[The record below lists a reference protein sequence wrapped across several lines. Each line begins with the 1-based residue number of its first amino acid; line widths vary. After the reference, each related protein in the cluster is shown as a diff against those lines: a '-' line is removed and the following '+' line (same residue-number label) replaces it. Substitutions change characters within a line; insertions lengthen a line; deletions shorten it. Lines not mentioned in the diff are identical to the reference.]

1 MSENQDKKL
10 GLGIIAFEGTELIA
24 QIVTEIK
31 DLVDYIVVGFQKQ
44 SYTGQPCDPNDEKE
58 LQVLLEE
65 GLIDKILYIK
75 TDKHDFPRVQET
87 QKRNALV
94 DDMAINGCTHELII
108 DSDEFYSHNSF
119 KKAKEKIY
127 SEDIEMSYCRYVNY
141 FRDYRHYLVYPFE
154 EGQYV
159 PFIAK
164 IKYKFAWK
172 CKDFPLP
179 SDPTRRFV
187 IPRKPVI
194 NSKTHQ
200 PEFVITT
207 FPDGTSKKSL
217 KMEYTA
223 KYHLFEWK
231 ELKMHHLSWIR
242 ANIRK
247 KMNAWSSKSYFDNYL
262 EIIDKSA
269 ERYNNFTEENK
280 NDGTFLLF
288 NVPDNKVDIETFS
301 KQFIFPKIDYR
312 TRTHNERHD
321 YNMGFLKLDD
331 VSFDGFIRVLDS
343 IVSTEVFNG
352 HNANE
357 ISSRT
362 VCEYDYVILS
372 CKDIESDE
380 QERIK
385 DFISRE
391 VDDSIIYFDDEKVV
405 LSFASVEK
413 IRKYAMM
420 EWNIDYDWMSGWK
433 LTIDKY
439 CKDNGLT
446 RSLYTKRL
454 PN

>member
-312 TRTHNERHD
+312 TRTHNEHHD

-420 EWNIDYDWMSGWK
+420 EWNIDNDWISGWK

>member
-194 NSKTHQ
+194 NPKTHQ

-321 YNMGFLKLDD
+321 YKMGFLKLDD

-362 VCEYDYVILS
+362 VCGYDYVILS
-372 CKDIESDE
+372 CRDIESVE

>member
-65 GLIDKILYIK
+65 GLIDKILYIDI
-75 TDKHDFPRVQET
+75 DKHDFPRVQET

-194 NSKTHQ
+194 NPKTHQ

-312 TRTHNERHD
+312 TRTHNECHD
-321 YNMGFLKLDD
+321 YKMGFLKLDD

-362 VCEYDYVILS
+362 VCGYDYVILS
-372 CKDIESDE
+372 CKDIESVE

-385 DFISRE
+385 EFISRE

-413 IRKYAMM
+413 IRKYVMM

>member
-194 NSKTHQ
+194 NPKTHQ

>member
-1 MSENQDKKL
+1 MLENQDKKL

-65 GLIDKILYIK
+65 GLIDKILYID

-94 DDMAINGCTHELII
+94 DDMASNGCTHELII

-119 KKAKEKIY
+119 KRAKEKIY
-127 SEDIEMSYCRYVNY
+127 NEDIEMSYCRYVNY

-194 NSKTHQ
+194 NPKTHQ

-280 NDGTFLLF
+280 NDGAFLLF

-301 KQFIFPKIDYR
+301 RQFIFPKIDYR
-312 TRTHNERHD
+312 TRTHNEHHD
-321 YNMGFLKLDD
+321 YKMGFLKLDD

-362 VCEYDYVILS
+362 VCGYDYVILS
-372 CKDIESDE
+372 CKDIESVE

-385 DFISRE
+385 DFVSRE

>member
-1 MSENQDKKL
+1 MLENQDKKL

-31 DLVDYIVVGFQKQ
+31 DLVDYIVVGFQKY
-44 SYTGQPCDPNDEKE
+44 SYSGQPCDPNDEKE
-58 LQVLLEE
+58 LQVLLKE
-65 GLIDKILYIK
+65 GLIDKILYIE

-94 DDMAINGCTHELII
+94 DDIATNGCTHELII

-119 KKAKEKIY
+119 KRAKEKIY
-127 SEDIEMSYCRYVNY
+127 REDIEMSYCRYVNY

-154 EGQYV
+154 QGQYV

-172 CKDFPLP
+172 CQDFPLP

-187 IPRKPVI
+187 IPKRPVI
-194 NSKTHQ
+194 NQKTHQ
-200 PEFVITT
+200 PEFVNIT
-207 FPDGTSKKSL
+207 FPDGTSKKQP

-223 KYHLFEWK
+223 KYYLFEWK

-269 ERYNNFTEENK
+269 ERYKNFTEDNK
-280 NDGTFLLF
+280 NDGAFLLF
-288 NVPDNKVDIETFS
+288 NTPDNKVDIETFS

-312 TRTHNERHD
+312 TRTHNEPHD
-321 YNMGFLKLDD
+321 YKVGFMELKDG
-331 VSFDGFIRVLDS
+331 SFETFISLLDS
-343 IVSTEVFNG
+343 MVGVEVFNG
-352 HNANE
+352 HNKNE
-357 ISSRT
+357 TFSRS
-362 VCEYDYVILS
+362 VCDYDYVVIS
-372 CKDIESDE
+372 ENPVDE
-380 QERIK
+380 GLRKNII
-385 DFISRE
+385 DFVSRL
-391 VDDSIIYFDDEKVV
+391 VDDSVIYYDDRLAVF
-405 LSFASVEK
+405 SFASVEK

-420 EWNIDYDWMSGWK
+420 EWNIDHDWMSGWK
-433 LTIDKY
+433 ETMMKY
-439 CKDNGLT
+439 FGDNGLT
-446 RSLYTKRL
+446 KELYLKRL
-454 PN
+454 DI